1 MAIRCWLGTI
11 ALIWAVGYVIVARD
25 CAMQFHMVS
34 VMVIIGRTM
43 EGAMIVMSIVPH
55 VNVTMIAMIT

>member
-1 MAIRCWLGTI
+1 
-11 ALIWAVGYVIVARD
+11 
-25 CAMQFHMVS
+25 MQFHMVS

-43 EGAMIVMSIVPH
+43 EIAMIVMIIVPH

>member
-1 MAIRCWLGTI
+1 MAIRRWFGAI
-11 ALIWAVGYVIVARD
+11 ALIWTMSYIIVARD

-43 EGAMIVMSIVPH
+43 EGAMIVVIIVPH